1 MQPGA
6 GIWMTLQVA
15 SGDFDPIPWDCQIVE
30 HSYAAMRPI
39 REMLGLLAAGLES
52 LGQKKKPS
60 D

>member
-1 MQPGA
+1 
-6 GIWMTLQVA
+6 MTLQVA